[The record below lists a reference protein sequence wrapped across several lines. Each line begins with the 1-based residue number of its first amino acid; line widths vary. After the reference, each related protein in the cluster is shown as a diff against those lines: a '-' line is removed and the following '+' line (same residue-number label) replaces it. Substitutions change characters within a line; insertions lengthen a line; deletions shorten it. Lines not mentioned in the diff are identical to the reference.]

1 MWLLGKSRIG
11 TPEPLPCAAS
21 AWMFYSGLVYAGRG
35 KCLDDAQALLG
46 EPSVPPLEPRANPY
60 RTHLVSVTNDL
71 HRKMTGLNTGSS
83 RYKGLYGRWCQAQ
96 EDLLA
101 WENLCGGESEI
112 GGLGNE

>member
-1 MWLLGKSRIG
+1 MVVGEVENWDTR
-11 TPEPLPCAAS
+11 TAA
-21 AWMFYSGLVYAGRG
+21 MCR